1 MDFDVIVIG
10 SGFGGAITA
19 CRLAHKGKKVLILE
33 RGKEWDKGS
42 YPRAPEDEWIWSPA
56 SPEHHH
62 GWMDLRIFKGM
73 SVIQGAGVGGGSLIY
88 ANISRVPPEIVFQKG
103 WPPEI
108 TLQEL
113 DKYYDAVGQML
124 CVKPIPQ
131 NQLNPR
137 IKLMQDAANRIGD
150 GNRFQQID
158 LAVSFNDDANFKIDF
173 SEEPD
178 IKNSRSFINSHGAH
192 QGTCAHLGECDIG
205 CRVYAKNTL
214 DKNYLPEAVKAGARI
229 WPLHLVT
236 NITPIDGGYRVDHDQ
251 LTSGQRVSGSTTATR
266 VIVAAGSIGSTELLL
281 RCRDKDSLSNLSPF
295 LGKNWSSNGDFLTPA
310 FHLLRRLWPDRGP
323 TIGSAISYL
332 DGSDNGQVYWI
343 EDGGIPNLMSKF
355 FQGLMT
361 QIATAPDGRALAQEF
376 SPHSLLPHLTSF
388 AAHLDAFEH
397 IMPWFAQ
404 GVDAGN
410 GVLSLKNG
418 VLDLDWDITKSLP
431 VFEAIANKHKQLAES
446 TGGIP
451 MPLPGWTLGK
461 ELITPH
467 ALGGCNMGTSSEN
480 GVVDHAGKVF
490 GYDNLYVA
498 DGAIVPRALGVNPSR
513 TIGALAERIADL
525 IPAS

>member
-10 SGFGGAITA
+10 SGFGGAITS
-19 CRLAHKGKKVLILE
+19 CRLAQKGQKVLILE

-42 YPRAPEDEWIWSPA
+42 YPRSPEDEWIWSHA
-56 SPEHHH
+56 NPEHHH

-88 ANISRVPPEIVFQKG
+88 ANISRVPPEVVFQKG

-108 TLQEL
+108 TLQKL
-113 DKYYDAVGQML
+113 SKYYDAVGQML
-124 CVKPIPQ
+124 CVQPIPQ

-137 IKLMQDAANRIGD
+137 IKLMQDAANKIGD
-150 GNRFQQID
+150 GNRFEQID
-158 LAVSFNDDANFKIDF
+158 LAVSFESDPNFKIDF
-173 SEEPD
+173 SQEPD
-178 IKNSRSFINSHGAH
+178 TKNSRSFINSHGAL

-229 WPLHLVT
+229 WPLRLVN
-236 NITPIDGGYRVDHDQ
+236 NIIPIDGGYRVDHDQ
-251 LTSGQRVSGSTTATR
+251 LTSGQRLSGSTTATR

-281 RCRDKDSLSNLSPF
+281 RCRDKGSLSNLSQF

-310 FHLLRRLWPDRGP
+310 FHLLHRLWPDRGP

-343 EDGGIPNLMSKF
+343 EDGGIPNLMNKF

-361 QIATAPDGRALAQEF
+361 QIATAPDRTALAQEF
-376 SPHSLLPHLTSF
+376 SPHSLLQHLTSF
-388 AAHLDAFEH
+388 ATHLDGFEH

-418 VLDLDWDITKSLP
+418 ALDLDWDITKSLA

-525 IPAS
+525 IPAN